1 MTLPDQTKRPH
12 IVPIEDLPE
21 YPLAADE
28 RLTTHYFITLHFRRW
43 LNSRFRRLA
52 PPDVQKYA
60 IDLWCISQDET
71 PVGTLPDDDAELS
84 AMLGLDLRIWQSY
97 RARDWSPLY
106 KWQRCRCGGAIRLMH
121 PVVLEMVVESVGRR
135 EKKREEAEEGRR
147 RKRMD
152 RLPDQV
158 VKAGG
163 NRSMAMNPELLE
175 WLDAWL
181 MQACPGNRT
190 VAWVRKGLEVW
201 SLDRPDN
208 HLI

>member
-1 MTLPDQTKRPH
+1 MSARPAH
-12 IVPIEDLPE
+12 LTPVTDVDLPE
-21 YPLAADE
+21 YPLAVDE
-28 RLTTHYFITLHFRRW
+28 RLTTHYFMPLHFRRW
-43 LNSRFRRLA
+43 INSRFRLLA
-52 PPDVQKYA
+52 PPDVRGLA
-60 IDLWCISQDET
+60 FDLWCLSQDQT

-84 AMLGLDLRIWQSY
+84 AMLGLDLRTWQSY
-97 RARDWSPLY
+97 RTRDWNPLY
-106 KWQRCRCGGAIRLMH
+106 KWQRCRCGGEIRLMH
-121 PVVLEMVVESVGRR
+121 PVVLEMVIEAIGRR

-163 NRSMAMNPELLE
+163 NRALAMDATLLD

-181 MQACPGNRT
+181 MNACPGNRT

-201 SLDRPDN
+201 SLDHSGN
-208 HLI
+208 LLS